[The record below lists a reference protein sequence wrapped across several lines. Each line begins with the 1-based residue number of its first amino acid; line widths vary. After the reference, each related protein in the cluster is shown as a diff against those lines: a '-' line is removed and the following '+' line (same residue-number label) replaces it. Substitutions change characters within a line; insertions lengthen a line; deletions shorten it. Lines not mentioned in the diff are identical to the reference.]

1 MPNTHGSDITKAGD
15 YKITKM
21 VLRSGIKDEF
31 LDIRAMYTSFEIY
44 EDMFSPYMT
53 AKVYMIDSLNIPE
66 VLPIRG
72 QETLELEFSSDV
84 PGVDPVK
91 KIFKVYKIDRQ
102 TIDENG
108 RGQEYVLHLMSE
120 GGYFN
125 YTERCGYSVKGKVSN
140 MVAEV
145 FKKHFPEYLW
155 KSSLVVQPTSDNFS
169 YVLPAQYTPFKA
181 LSFLARRAVSGVDT
195 DYSPYFF
202 YETMDGYHFQSLSK
216 IIEDGQQLKDI
227 YYFVKSNVNRNPE
240 TNEGSGI
247 KVKGVSKFPALYNR
261 IQSLQEESRFDMVEN
276 IGSGIIASKMTVHDM
291 VRKEKRDYTFKER
304 DVFDGIKKMGKNPH
318 YISSQDQES
327 NELFQKSTSAYFYLP
342 YTPLTV
348 YSKKN
353 NIVDNV
359 RFEEYFLKRKYMVNT
374 MMTQKLTVQIY
385 GDSTKRVGQLMEIFV
400 PKIAADGHLQDEKD
414 DKNLSGE
421 YMITSICHKIGKKY
435 SCTLELSRNGMGV

>member
-31 LDIRAMYTSFEIY
+31 LDIRALYTSFEIY

-202 YETMDGYHFQSLSK
+202 YETMDGYRFQSLSK

-304 DVFDGIKKMGKNPH
+304 DVFDGMKKMGKNPH

-385 GDSTKRVGQLMEIFV
+385 
-400 PKIAADGHLQDEKD
+400 
-414 DKNLSGE
+414 
-421 YMITSICHKIGKKY
+421 
-435 SCTLELSRNGMGV
+435 